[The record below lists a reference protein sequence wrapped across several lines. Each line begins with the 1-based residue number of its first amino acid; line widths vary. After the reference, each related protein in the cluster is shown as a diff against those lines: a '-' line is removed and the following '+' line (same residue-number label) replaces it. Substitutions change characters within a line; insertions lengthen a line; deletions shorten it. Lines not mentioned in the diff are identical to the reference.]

1 MAEDYA
7 IENEKKYISLLQNII
22 AELPPYCKDFFRSK
36 AQTTSALT
44 RYAYAIDLRM
54 FFNYIIK
61 IVPELSARYDI
72 RDITVKDLGC
82 VTRSHIEDY
91 LDHVSLYDA
100 DDKTRINRDEAKM
113 RKLSSL
119 RSFYGYLY
127 KNELVDKPTPSL
139 VELPKLHQKPI
150 VYLEPNEIVDILECA
165 ESNDKQNMS
174 EHQKKYAQ
182 HTRKRD
188 VAILTLFLGTGIRV
202 SELVGIDVDDINF
215 FNNEFGIVRK
225 GGNRDVLSF
234 GQEVRTALLDYM
246 TLRETITPLPGHER
260 ALFLSL
266 QRRRITVRAVEN
278 LVKKYASVA
287 VPQKRITPHKLR
299 STFGTM
305 LYGETGDIYLV
316 ADVMGHKDVNTT
328 RKHYASMS
336 KERRR
341 AAAEAIK
348 LKDDE

>member
-1 MAEDYA
+1 MV
-7 IENEKKYISLLQNII
+7 Q
-22 AELPPYCKDFFRSK
+22 
-36 AQTTSALT
+36 
-44 RYAYAIDLRM
+44 
-54 FFNYIIK
+54 
-61 IVPELSARYDI
+61 
-72 RDITVKDLGC
+72 
-82 VTRSHIEDY
+82 
-91 LDHVSLYDA
+91 
-100 DDKTRINRDEAKM
+100 
-113 RKLSSL
+113 
-119 RSFYGYLY
+119 
-127 KNELVDKPTPSL
+127 
-139 VELPKLHQKPI
+139 LPKLHNKPI
-150 VYLEPNEIVDILECA
+150 VYLEPNEIVDVLICA
-165 ESNDKQNMS
+165 EQS
-174 EHQKKYAQ
+174 ESSGLSERQKKYNA

-215 FNNEFGIVRK
+215 YNNEFGIVRK

-234 GQEVRTALLDYM
+234 GSEVRRALLDY
-246 TLRETITPLPGHER
+246 LAEREHVLPLPGHEK

-278 LVKKYASVA
+278 LVKKYAAVA

-341 AAAEAIK
+341 KAAEVIK
-348 LKDDE
+348 LMDE